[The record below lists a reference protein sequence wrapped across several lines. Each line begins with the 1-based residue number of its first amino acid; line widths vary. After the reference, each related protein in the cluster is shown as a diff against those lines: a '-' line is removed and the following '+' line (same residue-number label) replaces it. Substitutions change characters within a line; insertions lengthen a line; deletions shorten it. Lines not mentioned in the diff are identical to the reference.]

1 MNMIMHCK
9 VQLSLILTLLLSLLS
24 LTTLVNGTQC
34 GYVYDWGTE
43 NIGQQYSTNYI
54 SASWA
59 GFQDTENEENDN
71 KIRYE
76 WAIISE
82 KLATDTI
89 RNADSEDGPRCRTTP
104 GFEGKPDIQDWTE
117 IDSTYASNNKLT
129 LFPGSVYWV
138 VLRVTTIKH
147 SKVPTTT
154 VLEEEILYTNGAGIT
169 ISTEARLAERGK
181 NRFARKHFK
190 LSPSPSPEL
199 LYFSSS
205 SLSLS
210 SFSSYQ
216 DLSSGLLGWQI
227 ALIIIACVFATIL
240 ILVLIFILV
249 GRSKADDK
257 YETNV
262 HRNENVEK
270 I

>member
-1 MNMIMHCK
+1 MHCK
-9 VQLSLILTLLLSLLS
+9 VRFLCLIGTLLLSFLS
-24 LTTLVNGTQC
+24 MNTLVNSTQC

-43 NIGQQYSTNYI
+43 NIGQQYSTNFI

-59 GFQDTENEENDN
+59 GFQDTENEENNN

-82 KLATDTI
+82 KLATDAI
-89 RNADSEDGPRCRTTP
+89 RNADSVDGPRCRAYP

-117 IDSTYASNNKLT
+117 VDSTYASNNKLT
-129 LFPGSVYWV
+129 LFPGSTYWV
-138 VLRVTTIKH
+138 ILRVTTLKQ
-147 SKVPTTT
+147 SNVGAP
-154 VLEEEILYTNGAGIT
+154 EILYTNGAGIS

-181 NRFARKHFK
+181 FNKHFVRKHFK
-190 LSPSPSPEL
+190 RSPSPSPEL